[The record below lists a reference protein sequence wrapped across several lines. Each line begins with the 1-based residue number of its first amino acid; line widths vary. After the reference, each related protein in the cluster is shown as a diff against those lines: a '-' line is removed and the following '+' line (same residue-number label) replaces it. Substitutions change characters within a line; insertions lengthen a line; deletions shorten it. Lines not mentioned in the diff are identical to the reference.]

1 MPNRMQQFNG
11 LESLLI
17 KEEQFLNDKRFFLLR
32 LVGEN
37 LD

>member
-1 MPNRMQQFNG
+1 MQRFNG

-32 LVGEN
+32 LIGEN

>member
-1 MPNRMQQFNG
+1 MPNRMQRFNG

-32 LVGEN
+32 LIGEN

>member
-17 KEEQFLNDKRFFLLR
+17 KEEQFLNDKRFFIAIGR
-32 LVGEN
+32 
-37 LD
+37 

>member
-17 KEEQFLNDKRFFLLR
+17 KEEQFLNDKRFFIVIGR
-32 LVGEN
+32 
-37 LD
+37 